1 MIFRNKKI
9 LIGITGGIAAYKI
22 PYLVRTIKTRGGEVK
37 TILTGSGEQF
47 VTKTTLATLSEE
59 PVAYDVFDSEV
70 PDKIQHID
78 LARWAD
84 CFVIAPATANIFAKA
99 AHGIADDILS
109 TIIVSY
115 KGSILFAPAMHDEM
129 WKNCVTQDN
138 IKKLLKQGHEIVP
151 PEFGSLASD
160 SVGMGRLAELETI
173 EQAIIKKLNLKLDLT
188 GKKILITAGRTEE
201 AIDPIRYISNHSSG
215 KMGAALAEAA
225 AERGAA
231 VTVIAGIRTVPFP
244 GEASIIEAP
253 TTHEMAKAVKRE
265 LNNNDVLL
273 MAAAVADYRPKKSSK
288 EKIKKGSANV
298 LSLEL
303 ETTEDILG
311 SIKERKKNTFVAGF
325 SVETQNE
332 IANSRKKLTEKNL
345 DLIIVNNPFEPGAG
359 FDVDTNRVTLLE
371 TGKKAQHLP
380 LLSKRDVADRIFD
393 RIAARLRL

>member
-9 LIGITGGIAAYKI
+9 LIGIAGGIAAYKI
-22 PYLVRTIKTRGGEVK
+22 PYLVRMIKTMGGEVK
-37 TILTGSGEQF
+37 TILTRSGEQF

-59 PVAYDVFDSEV
+59 PVAYDVFDSEI

-84 CFVIAPATANIFAKA
+84 CFVIAPATANIVAKA

-115 KGSILFAPAMHDEM
+115 QGSILFAPAMHDEM

-151 PEFGSLASD
+151 PEFGNLASD
-160 SVGMGRLAELETI
+160 TVGMGRLAELETI
-173 EQAIIKKLNLKLDLT
+173 EQAIIKKLNIKLDLN

-201 AIDPIRYISNHSSG
+201 AIDPVRYISNHSSG

-225 AERGAA
+225 VERGAA
-231 VTVIAGIRTVPFP
+231 VTVISGIRTVPFP
-244 GEASIIEAP
+244 GEASVIEAP
-253 TTHEMAKAVKRE
+253 TTQKMAKAVKKE
-265 LNNNDVLL
+265 LGNHDVLL
-273 MAAAVADYRPKKSSK
+273 MAAAVTDYRPKKISK

-311 SIKERKKNTFVAGF
+311 SIKDLKNNTFIAGF
-325 SVETQNE
+325 SVETHNE
-332 IANSRKKLTEKNL
+332 IANSRKKLSEKNL
-345 DLIIVNNPFEPGAG
+345 DLVIINNPLEPGAG
-359 FDVDTNRVTLLE
+359 FGVDTNKVTLLE
-371 TGKKAQHLP
+371 AGKKAQHLP

-393 RIAARLRL
+393 RIVARLKL